1 MNSRARLMP
10 YPRERA
16 LEHAAY
22 TLEFV
27 PTRIYSVLLPVW
39 CVEVRAEVTEGEPYE
54 LIDRFLERGIA
65 EAELDTADELASFF
79 ALDPSL
85 VRQALRFLHAIGHV
99 KESRGRIAL
108 TELGHRS
115 VRDKVRYT
123 HTRQDRRKLYF
134 DAFACRPLTRAH
146 YDVRKVTFL
155 SGDTAQEA
163 LNRRDGPALNV
174 LSATRCFRRE
184 ALSELA
190 HNPDR
195 DRYNL
200 PERIDNPESLHED
213 HVFMPTYI
221 VRAVAPGGKVR
232 HLVYTQAA
240 DEVDDGL
247 TAACETTPEVFGT
260 LEAEEADAERQDFQD
275 RAARWLSARNLARYQ
290 PSRGEHGAWRV
301 TIPGAGF
308 GTGRGLPLTRLGSFV
323 VLGTSFFHVWCA
335 DEDVRRRALVE
346 RIDSYL
352 GARARIDRDAVEAQ
366 IARVS
371 HQLGLATLR
380 IGDLRRDAAGAGR
393 RALADQLARL
403 M

>member
-1 MNSRARLMP
+1 MNGRARLMP
-10 YPRERA
+10 YPEERA

-22 TLEFV
+22 TLEVV

-65 EAELDTADELASFF
+65 EAELDTAESLASFF

-85 VRQALRFLHAIGHV
+85 VRRALRFLHAIGHV

-155 SGDTAQEA
+155 SGDCAQEA
-163 LNRRDGPALNV
+163 LDRRDGPPLNV

-184 ALSELA
+184 ALFELA
-190 HNPDR
+190 HSPDR

-200 PERIDNPESLHED
+200 PERIDNPESLHEEY
-213 HVFMPTYI
+213 VFMPAYI
-221 VRAVAPGGKVR
+221 VRAVAPGERVR

-240 DEVDDGL
+240 AEADDGL
-247 TAACETTPEVFGT
+247 TAACETTPEVFSAF
-260 LEAEEADAERQDFQD
+260 EAEEVDAERQDFRI
-275 RAARWLSARNLARYQ
+275 RAARWLSTRNLARYQ

-301 TIPGAGF
+301 TIPGTGF
-308 GTGRGLPLTRLGSFV
+308 GTGGGLPLTRLGSFV

-335 DEDVRRRALVE
+335 DERVRRRALLE

-352 GARARIDRDAVEAQ
+352 GARARTDRDTVEAQ
-366 IARVS
+366 IARIS
-371 HQLGLATLR
+371 HQLGLGILG
-380 IGDLRRDAAGAGR
+380 IDDLRRAAAGAGR

-403 M
+403 R